1 MLRII
6 YTSVDLVGIEI
17 LVFRGKILE
26 DINIVIRVEDGE
38 VNIIDEFLLDMH
50 SLQVVMHPV
59 GSDHLIGHLDP
70 EGLHRVA
77 LVVLKTTDFIVIEIA
92 HDGLVHTA

>member
-1 MLRII
+1 MLRILL
-6 YTSVDLVGIEI
+6 TSVDLVCIEV

-26 DINIVIRVEDGE
+26 YIYIVIRVEDSE

-50 SLQVVMHPV
+50 PLHEIMHPV
-59 GSDHLIGHLDP
+59 CFDHLIGHLDS

-77 LVVLKTTDFIVIEIA
+77 LVILKTADFVVIEVA
-92 HDGLVHTA
+92 HDWLVHTA

>member
-1 MLRII
+1 MLL
-6 YTSVDLVGIEI
+6 TSVNLVGIEI

-26 DINIVIRVEDGE
+26 HIDIVIRVEDSE

-50 SLQVVMHPV
+50 PLHVVMHSV
-59 GSDHLIGHLDP
+59 GSNHLVGHLDP

-77 LVVLKTTDFIVIEIA
+77 LVVLKTADFVVIEVA
-92 HDGLVHTA
+92 HDRLVHTA

>member
-1 MLRII
+1 
-6 YTSVDLVGIEI
+6 
-17 LVFRGKILE
+17 
-26 DINIVIRVEDGE
+26 VEDSE

-50 SLQVVMHPV
+50 PLHVIVHPV
-59 GSDHLIGHLDP
+59 GSYHLIGHLDP

-77 LVVLKTTDFIVIEIA
+77 LVVLKAADFVVIEVA